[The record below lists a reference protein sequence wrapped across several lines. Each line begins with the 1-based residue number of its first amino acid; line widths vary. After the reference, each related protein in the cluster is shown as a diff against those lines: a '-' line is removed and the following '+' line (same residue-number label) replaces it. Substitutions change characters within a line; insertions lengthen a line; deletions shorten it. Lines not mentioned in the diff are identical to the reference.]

1 MSDNGISPGLTG
13 DVMLAYGVV
22 MWSIGFAVG
31 WIIGSV
37 ERRLRGRS

>member
-1 MSDNGISPGLTG
+1 MSDNRISPGLTG
-13 DVMLAYGVV
+13 DVRLAYGVV
-22 MWSIGFAVG
+22 MWSIGFSVG